1 MNFPF
6 YIARRYLISK
16 KSHNAI
22 NIISAISVVGVAVAT
37 AAMVCIMS
45 VFNGFQDM
53 IANLFTAFDPQI
65 KVVATQ
71 GKYMDAHSP
80 ELTRVKEHSSV
91 AVCSE
96 TLELPA
102 LLNTGT
108 RQVVATVKGV
118 DDNFEQLIDFKRIRY
133 GDGTFELHADVIQ
146 YGIFGVNLLS
156 SLGLGADF
164 PSPIQVYA
172 PRGGE
177 RIDPTDPSESF
188 NQDELYSPH
197 VAFCVKQGKYDSNY
211 VITSLKF
218 AQDIFERKN
227 QITSLEIKLKDGIS
241 TSKAK
246 KEFASML
253 GPAYTILDQ
262 YEQQADTFKIMKI
275 EKLISYIFLTFIL
288 MIACFNIIGS
298 LSMLIIDKQTDIQ
311 ALRNLGATRRQVAS
325 IFMTE
330 GRMISLLGAV
340 AGIAAGLALCF
351 LQQQYGIIKFGQS
364 AGSYIIDSYPVSVK
378 ATDIIIIFATV
389 VVVGFISVWYPVHQ
403 LTKRL
408 VNSKLLALLA
418 MAVPTLT
425 ACGPDSDT
433 FTIKGKFDDMPA
445 GQLYIY
451 NMTPGLETFDT
462 IYINGGKF
470 TYSASSPEVTPY
482 ILVFPNAL
490 EQVIFAANGQEI
502 DYRASTKD
510 LKNYTANG
518 NNENKLMNE
527 FRNETK
533 DLSGVQIQEMA
544 RQFILQNLTSPV
556 ATYLFSRYYMQETAT
571 DAEECTQII
580 NQLIE
585 AQPDNPFIR
594 HAAETWQRLNATG
607 TTGSKMPDSL
617 VIKTRTQEKLNL
629 SNLAATH
636 TVLVFWASWMP
647 RIYDFI
653 DNLNIIIEEYGQD
666 DNMQFIA
673 ISLDTEKYRWQERIK
688 QDTILCEQSC
698 DLKAWESPVVTALGV
713 TDVPSFIVIKGKDHT
728 VAARGKTLDEMEK
741 IIANL

>member
-22 NIISAISVVGVAVAT
+22 NIISGISVVGVAVAT

-65 KVVATQ
+65 KVVATH
-71 GKYMDAHSP
+71 GKYMDAQSP
-80 ELTRVKEHSSV
+80 ELVKLKEHGSV
-91 AVCSE
+91 AASSE

-133 GDGTFELHADVIQ
+133 GDGAFELHADVIQ

-156 SLGLGADF
+156 ALGLGADF
-164 PSPIQVYA
+164 PNPIQVYA

-218 AQDIFERKN
+218 AQDIFERKG
-227 QITSLEIKLKDGIS
+227 QITSLEIKLKDGIA
-241 TSKAK
+241 TGKAK
-246 KEFASML
+246 KEFATLL
-253 GPAYTILDQ
+253 GPQYTILDQ

-298 LSMLIIDKQTDIQ
+298 LSMLIIDKQDDIQ
-311 ALRNLGATRRQVAS
+311 SMRNLGATRKQVAS

-330 GRMISLLGAV
+330 GRMISLLGALT
-340 AGIAAGLALCF
+340 GIAAGLALCF

-378 ATDIIIIFATV
+378 ATDILLIFATV
-389 VVVGFISVWYPVHQ
+389 VVVGFISVWYPVRQ

-408 VNSKLLALLA
+408 VNSKLLTMLTIATI
-418 MAVPTLT
+418 TLT
-425 ACGPDSDT
+425 SCGPDSDT
-433 FTIKGKFDDMPA
+433 FIIKGKFDDMPA

-451 NMTPGLETFDT
+451 NTTPGQETFDT
-462 IYINGGKF
+462 IYISSGKF
-470 TYSASSPEVTPY
+470 TYTASVPEVTPY

-490 EQVIFAANGQEI
+490 EQVIFAENGQEI
-502 DYRASTKD
+502 EYRASTKD
-510 LKNYTANG
+510 LKNYKANG
-518 NNENKLMNE
+518 NKENRLMNQ
-527 FRNETK
+527 FREETK
-533 DLSGVQIQEMA
+533 DLSGVQVQEVA

-556 ATYLFSRYYMQETAT
+556 ATYLFNRYFMQETTT
-571 DAEECTQII
+571 DADECSQLID
-580 NQLIE
+580 QLIE
-585 AQPDNPFIR
+585 AQPSNPFIR
-594 HAAETWQRLNATG
+594 HAAETWRRINTNG
-607 TTGSKMPDSL
+607 VVGSKIPDSL
-617 VIKTRTQEKLNL
+617 VIKTRTLENVDL
-629 SNLAATH
+629 SNLTATH

-647 RIYDFI
+647 KIYDFI
-653 DNLNIIIEEYGQD
+653 DNLNLIIEEYGQD
-666 DNMQFIA
+666 DNLQFIA

-688 QDTILCEQSC
+688 QDTIQCEHSC
-698 DLKAWESPVVTALGV
+698 DLKAWESPVVTNLGV
-713 TDVPSFIVIKGKDHT
+713 TDVPSFIIIKGDDHT

-741 IIANL
+741 IVAKL